1 MATRYGNQ
9 TPTHSVVLPYTE
21 SKGPEACAL
30 YAETGREPQPWQ
42 TLLIDN
48 ILAVNEDGLWTHP
61 KFGYEVPRRNGKGEI
76 LTIRELYGLSIG
88 ERVCH
93 TAHRTTTSSSASKR
107 LAALLKDKGYQE
119 VLRPKQNEVYVNSYT
134 YSKQFGLER
143 ITLLDTGGSVDFRT
157 RTSAGG
163 LGEGFDLLIIDE
175 AQEYTDDQQ
184 STLQYV
190 VSDSPNPQIILC
202 GTPPTAVSKGT
213 VFPKLRDS
221 CLMGSAD
228 EVGWAEWSVDQQS
241 DVNDIDLWYLCNP
254 ALGYQLTERKIK
266 NEDKTDEIDY
276 NIQRLGL
283 WIKYNQKSVISEAE
297 WLALEVTSVPERA
310 SKKFL
315 GIKYGIDGA
324 NAAVS
329 IAFKTTD
336 GRIFAECIDCRPA
349 RIGNDW
355 IMGIISQMKDLGGV
369 VVDGANG
376 QKLLEEA
383 MKDAKIK
390 VKPILPR
397 VGEIIVANALFE
409 QALENS
415 TLCHKAQPSLVYSAT
430 NCEKRA
436 IGSNGGFGYKS
447 LTPDT
452 EIALLDSVILAHWAA
467 NEYKEKKKQKIN
479 Y

>member
-9 TPTHSVVLPYTE
+9 TPTHSVVLPYTD
-21 SKGPEACAL
+21 SKGAEACTL

-48 ILAVNEDGLWTHP
+48 ILATNEDGLWVHP
-61 KFGYEVPRRNGKGEI
+61 KYGYSVPRRNGKGEI

-88 ERVCH
+88 EHILH

-107 LAALLKDKGYQE
+107 LAALLKAKGYE
-119 VLRPKQNEVYVNSYT
+119 EILRPKKNEVYVNAYT

-228 EVGWAEWSVDQQS
+228 EVGWAEWSVDQMS

-254 ALGYQLTERKIK
+254 AMGYQLTERKIK

-283 WIKYNQKSVISEAE
+283 WIKYNQKSVITEAE
-297 WLALEVTSVPERA
+297 WLALEVEKVPERA
-310 SKKFL
+310 GKKFL
-315 GIKYGIDGA
+315 GIKYGVDGA
-324 NAAVS
+324 NAAMS

-336 GRIFAECIDCRPA
+336 GRIFVECIDCRPA
-349 RIGNDW
+349 RIGNEW
-355 IMGIISQMKDLGGV
+355 MIGIISQMKDLGGV

-383 MKDAKIK
+383 MKDARIKIK
-390 VKPILPR
+390 PVLPR
-397 VGEIIVANALFE
+397 VGEIIIANAMFE
-409 QALENS
+409 QALENA
-415 TLCHKAQPSLVYSAT
+415 TLRHKAQPSLVCSAT

-452 EIALLDSVILAHWAA
+452 EIALLDSVILAYWMA
-467 NEYKEKKKQKIN
+467 NEYKEKKKQSIN

>member
-1 MATRYGNQ
+1 MRIGNQ
-9 TPTHSVVLPYTE
+9 IPTYSVVLPYTE
-21 SKGPEACAL
+21 TRGEQAL
-30 YAETGREPQPWQ
+30 DLYRETGREPQEWQ
-42 TLLIDN
+42 GNLIKE
-48 ILAVNEDGLWTHP
+48 ILATNEDGLWIYP
-61 KFGYEVPRRNGKGEI
+61 KYGYSVPRRNGKGEV
-76 LTIRELYGLSIG
+76 LTIREMYGIETG
-88 ERVCH
+88 EHICH

-107 LAALLKDKGYQE
+107 LADLLKAKGYSE
-119 VLRPKQNEVYVNSYT
+119 IFRPKKNEVYSQAYT

-190 VSDSPNPQIILC
+190 VSDSANPQIILC

-213 VFPKLRDS
+213 VFPNLRES
-221 CLMGSAD
+221 CLTGSAE

-241 DVNDIDLWYLCNP
+241 DVNDVDLWYKCNP
-254 ALGYQLTERKIK
+254 AMGYQLNERKIK
-266 NEDKTDEIDY
+266 AEDKTDVIDY

-283 WIKYNQKSVISEAE
+283 WIKYNQKSVISEQE
-297 WLALEVTSVPERA
+297 WLALEVDKVPERA
-310 SKKFL
+310 GKKFI
-315 GIKYGIDGA
+315 GVKYGVDGSNVA
-324 NAAVS
+324 LA
-329 IAFKTTD
+329 IAFKAKND
-336 GRIFAECIDCRPA
+336 QIFVECIDCRPA
-349 RIGNDW
+349 RIGNEW
-355 IMGIISQMKDLGGV
+355 IVEFIRSMNDLGGV
-369 VVDGANG
+369 IVDGANG

-383 MKDAKIK
+383 MKNAFIK
-390 VKPILPR
+390 QKPIFPT
-397 VGEIIVANALFE
+397 VGNVIVANAMFE
-409 QALENS
+409 TALEKA
-415 TLCHKAQPSLVYSAT
+415 TICHKAQPSLVMSAA

-452 EIALLDSVILAHWAA
+452 EIALLDSVILAHWLV
-467 NEYKEKKKQKIN
+467 NEYKEKKKQTIN

>member
-1 MATRYGNQ
+1 MATRIGNQ
-9 TPTHSVVLPYTE
+9 TPTHSVVLPYTD
-21 SKGPEACAL
+21 SKGPEALVL
-30 YAETGREPQPWQ
+30 YSETGREPQDWQ
-42 TLLIDN
+42 ILLIDN
-48 ILAVNEDGLWTHP
+48 ILATNEDGLWVHP
-61 KFGYEVPRRNGKGEI
+61 KYGYSVPRRNGKGEI

-88 ERVCH
+88 EHILH

-107 LAALLKDKGYQE
+107 LAALLKAKGYE
-119 VLRPKQNEVYVNSYT
+119 EILRPKKNEVYVNAYT

-213 VFPKLRDS
+213 IFPKLRES
-221 CLMGSAD
+221 CLLGSAD
-228 EVGWAEWSVDQQS
+228 EVGWAEWSVDQMS
-241 DVNDIDLWYLCNP
+241 DVNDVDLWYRCNP
-254 ALGYQLTERKIK
+254 AMGYQLNERKIK
-266 NEDKTDEIDY
+266 AEDKTDEIDY

-283 WIKYNQKSVISEAE
+283 WIKYNQKSVITEAE
-297 WLALEVTSVPERA
+297 WLALEVEKVPERS

-324 NAAVS
+324 NAAMS

-336 GRIFAECIDCRPA
+336 GRIFVECIDCRPA
-349 RIGNDW
+349 RVGNEW
-355 IMGIISQMKDLGGV
+355 MISIMQQMTDLGGV

-383 MKDAKIK
+383 MKDARIK
-390 VKPILPR
+390 TKPILPK

-409 QALENS
+409 RALEAAS
-415 TLCHKAQPSLVYSAT
+415 ICHKAQPSLVCSAT

-452 EIALLDSVILAHWAA
+452 EIALLDSVILAHWIA
-467 NEYKEKKKQKIN
+467 NEYKEKKKQSIN

>member
-1 MATRYGNQ
+1 MATRIGNQ
-9 TPTHSVVLPYTE
+9 TPTYSVVLPYTQTH
-21 SKGPEACAL
+21 GPSAIDL
-30 YAETGREPQPWQ
+30 YRATNREPQEWQ
-42 TLLIDN
+42 STLISN
-48 ILAVNEDGLWTHP
+48 ILATNEDGLWVHP
-61 KFGYEVPRRNGKGEI
+61 KYGYSVPRRNGKGEI

-88 ERVCH
+88 ERICH

-107 LAALLKDKGYQE
+107 LADLLKAAGYSE
-119 VLRPKQNEVYVNSYT
+119 VLRVKKNEIYELSYT

-213 VFPKLRDS
+213 VFPNLRES
-221 CLMGSAD
+221 CITGGAD
-228 EVGWAEWSVDQQS
+228 EVGWAEWSVDQMS
-241 DVNDIDLWYLCNP
+241 DVNNVDLWYLCNP
-254 ALGYQLTERKIK
+254 AMGYQLNERKIK
-266 NEDKTDEIDY
+266 AEDKTDEIDY

-283 WIKYNQKSVISEAE
+283 WIKYNQKSVITEAE
-297 WLALEVTSVPERA
+297 WLALEVESLPERA
-310 SKKFL
+310 GKKFI
-315 GIKYGIDGA
+315 GVKYGIDGA
-324 NAAVS
+324 NVAVS
-329 IAFKTTD
+329 IAYRGKD
-336 GRIFAECIDCRPA
+336 GKIFVECLDCRPS

-355 IMGIISQMKDLGGV
+355 IIGILKAMKDLGGV

-376 QKLLEEA
+376 QKLLEAA
-383 MKDAKIK
+383 MKDAGIK
-390 VKPILPR
+390 PKPVLPT
-397 VGEIIVANALFE
+397 VGNVIVANALFE
-409 QALENS
+409 TALENA
-415 TLCHKAQPSLVYSAT
+415 TICHKAQPSLVLSAT

-452 EIALLDSVILAHWAA
+452 EIALLDSVILAHWLC
-467 NEYKEKKKQKIN
+467 NEYKEKPKQKIN

>member
-1 MATRYGNQ
+1 MRIGNQ
-9 TPTHSVVLPYTE
+9 IPTHSVVLPYTQTE
-21 SKGPEACAL
+21 GEKAL
-30 YAETGREPQPWQ
+30 KLYRETGREPQEWQ
-42 TLLIDN
+42 SN
-48 ILAVNEDGLWTHP
+48 IVNDLLAVNDENLWTHP
-61 KFGYEVPRRNGKGEI
+61 KFGYSVPRRNGKGEI
-76 LTIRELYGLSIG
+76 LTIRELYGLEIG
-88 ERVCH
+88 EHICH

-107 LAALLKDKGYQE
+107 LADLLKAKGYAE
-119 VLRPKQNEVYVNSYT
+119 IFRPKKGKEYTQSYT

-143 ITLLDTGGSVDFRT
+143 ITLLDSGGSVDFRT

-213 VFPKLRDS
+213 IFPKLRDS
-221 CLMGSAD
+221 CLMGQAE
-228 EVGWAEWSVDQQS
+228 EVGWCEWSVDQQS
-241 DVNDIDLWYLCNP
+241 DVNDVELWYMCNP
-254 ALGYQLTERKIK
+254 AMGYQLNERKIK
-266 NEDKTDEIDY
+266 AEDKTDVIDY

-297 WLALEVTSVPERA
+297 WLALEVETVPERE
-310 SKKFL
+310 SKKFI
-315 GIKYGIDGA
+315 GIKYGVDGSNVA
-324 NAAVS
+324 MS
-329 IAFKTTD
+329 IAFKAKD
-336 GRIFAECIDCRPA
+336 KIFVECLDCRPS

-355 IMGIISQMKDLGGV
+355 IIAILRAMKDLGRV

-383 MKDAKIK
+383 MKDANIK
-390 VKPILPR
+390 QKPVFPT
-397 VGEIIVANALFE
+397 VGNVIVANAMFE
-409 QALENS
+409 QALENA
-415 TLCHKAQPSLVYSAT
+415 TICHKAQPSLVMSAT
-430 NCEKRA
+430 NCEKRS

-452 EIALLDSVILAHWAA
+452 EIALLDSVILAHWLV
-467 NEYKEKKKQKIN
+467 NEYKEKPKQKIS

>member
-9 TPTHSVVLPYTE
+9 TPTHSVVLPYTVT
-21 SKGPEACAL
+21 KGPAAL
-30 YAETGREPQPWQ
+30 DLYRESGREPQEWQ
-42 TLLIDN
+42 TLIVSDL
-48 ILAVNEDGLWTHP
+48 LATNDDDLWVHP
-61 KFGYEVPRRNGKGEI
+61 KYGYSVPRRNGKGEI
-76 LTIRELYGLSIG
+76 LTIRELYGISIG
-88 ERVCH
+88 EKICH

-107 LAALLKDKGYQE
+107 LADLLKAMGYTE
-119 VLRPKQNEVYVNSYT
+119 VYRPKKNEVYETSYT

-213 VFPKLRDS
+213 VFPNLRES
-221 CLMGSAD
+221 CLTGSAE

-241 DVNDIDLWYLCNP
+241 DVNNVDLWYLCNP
-254 ALGYQLTERKIK
+254 AMGFQLNERKIK
-266 NEDKTDEIDY
+266 AEDKTDTIDY

-283 WIKYNQKSVISEAE
+283 WIKYSQKSVITEVE
-297 WLALEVTSVPERA
+297 WLALEVEKVPVRT

-315 GIKYGIDGA
+315 GIKYGVDGSNVA
-324 NAAVS
+324 MS
-329 IAFKTTD
+329 IAFRGDNDK
-336 GRIFAECIDCRPA
+336 IFVECLDCRPA

-355 IMGIISQMKDLGGV
+355 MVDIMVHMQDLGGV
-369 VVDGANG
+369 IVDGANG

-383 MKDAKIK
+383 MKNAKIK
-390 VKPILPR
+390 QKPVLPT
-397 VGEIIVANALFE
+397 VGNIIVANALFE
-409 QALENS
+409 QALEGA
-415 TLCHKAQPSLVYSAT
+415 TICHKAQPSLVLSAT

-436 IGSNGGFGYKS
+436 IGSNGGFGYKA

-452 EIALLDSVILAHWAA
+452 EIALLDSVILAHWLC
-467 NEYKEKKKQKIN
+467 NEYKEKPKQKIN

>member
-9 TPTHSVVLPYTE
+9 TPTHSVVLPYTD
-21 SKGPEACAL
+21 SKGAEACTL

-48 ILAVNEDGLWTHP
+48 ILATNEDGLWVHP
-61 KFGYEVPRRNGKGEI
+61 KYGYSVPRRNGKGEI

-88 ERVCH
+88 EHILH

-107 LAALLKDKGYQE
+107 LAALLKAKGYE
-119 VLRPKQNEVYVNSYT
+119 EILRPKKNEVYVNAYT

-228 EVGWAEWSVDQQS
+228 EVGWAEWSVDQMS

-254 ALGYQLTERKIK
+254 AMGYQLTERKIK

-276 NIQRLGL
+276 NIQRFGL
-283 WIKYNQKSVISEAE
+283 WIKYNQKSVITEAE
-297 WLALEVTSVPERA
+297 WLALEVEKVPERA
-310 SKKFL
+310 GKKFL
-315 GIKYGIDGA
+315 GIKYGVDGA
-324 NAAVS
+324 NAAMS

-336 GRIFAECIDCRPA
+336 GRIFVECIDCRPA
-349 RIGNDW
+349 RIGNEW
-355 IMGIISQMKDLGGV
+355 MIGIISQMKDLGGV

-383 MKDAKIK
+383 MKDARIKIK
-390 VKPILPR
+390 PVLPR
-397 VGEIIVANALFE
+397 VGEIIIANAMFE
-409 QALENS
+409 QALENA
-415 TLCHKAQPSLVYSAT
+415 TLCHKAQPSLVCSAT

-452 EIALLDSVILAHWAA
+452 EIALLDSVILAYWMA
-467 NEYKEKKKQKIN
+467 NEYKEKKKQSIN

>member
-9 TPTHSVVLPYTE
+9 TPTHSVVLPYTD
-21 SKGPEACAL
+21 SKGAEACTL

-48 ILAVNEDGLWTHP
+48 ILATNEDGLWVHP
-61 KFGYEVPRRNGKGEI
+61 KYGYSVPRRNGKGEI

-88 ERVCH
+88 EHILH

-107 LAALLKDKGYQE
+107 LAALLKAKGYE
-119 VLRPKQNEVYVNSYT
+119 EILRPKKNEVYVNAYT

-157 RTSAGG
+157 RTSTGG

-228 EVGWAEWSVDQQS
+228 EVGWAEWSVDQMS

-254 ALGYQLTERKIK
+254 AMGYQLTERKIK

-283 WIKYNQKSVISEAE
+283 WIKYNQKSVITEAE
-297 WLALEVTSVPERA
+297 WLALEVEKVPERA
-310 SKKFL
+310 GKKFL
-315 GIKYGIDGA
+315 GIKYGVDGA
-324 NAAVS
+324 NAAMS

-336 GRIFAECIDCRPA
+336 GRIFVECIDCRPA
-349 RIGNDW
+349 RIGNEW
-355 IMGIISQMKDLGGV
+355 MIGIISQMKDLGGV

-383 MKDAKIK
+383 MKDARIKIK
-390 VKPILPR
+390 PVLPR
-397 VGEIIVANALFE
+397 VGEIIIANAMFE
-409 QALENS
+409 QALENA
-415 TLCHKAQPSLVYSAT
+415 TLCHKAQPSLVCSAT

-452 EIALLDSVILAHWAA
+452 EIALLDSVILAYWMA
-467 NEYKEKKKQKIN
+467 NEYKEKKKQSIN

>member
-1 MATRYGNQ
+1 MRIGNQ
-9 TPTHSVVLPYTE
+9 IPTHSVVLPYVQT
-21 SKGPEACAL
+21 KGDKAIEL
-30 YAETGREPQPWQ
+30 YKETGREPQEWQ
-42 TLLIDN
+42 TN
-48 ILAVNEDGLWTHP
+48 IVNDLLAVNEDDLWTHP
-61 KFGYEVPRRNGKGEI
+61 KFGYSVPRRNGKGEI
-76 LTIRELYGLSIG
+76 LTIREMYGLEIG
-88 ERVCH
+88 EHICH

-107 LAALLKDKGYQE
+107 LADLLKAKGYTE
-119 VLRPKQNEVYVNSYT
+119 VFRPKKGKEYTQSYT

-143 ITLLDTGGSVDFRT
+143 ITLLDSGGSVDFRT

-213 VFPKLRDS
+213 IFPKLRDS
-221 CLMGSAD
+221 CLMGEAD

-241 DVNDIDLWYLCNP
+241 DVNDVELWYQCNP
-254 ALGYQLTERKIK
+254 AMGYQLNERKIK
-266 NEDKTDEIDY
+266 AEDKTDVIDY

-297 WLALEVTSVPERA
+297 WLALEVEKIPERDG
-310 SKKFL
+310 KKFI
-315 GIKYGIDGA
+315 GVKYGVDGSNVA
-324 NAAVS
+324 MS
-329 IAFKTTD
+329 IAFRGKN
-336 GRIFAECIDCRPA
+336 GKIFAECLDCRPS
-349 RIGNDW
+349 RIGNEW
-355 IMGIISQMKDLGGV
+355 IINILKPMKDLGGV
-369 VVDGANG
+369 IVDGANG

-383 MKDAKIK
+383 MKDAGIK
-390 VKPILPR
+390 VKPVLPT
-397 VGEIIVANALFE
+397 VGNVIVANAMFE
-409 QALENS
+409 QALENA
-415 TLCHKAQPSLVYSAT
+415 TLCHKAQPSLVMSAT
-430 NCEKRA
+430 NCEKRS

-452 EIALLDSVILAHWAA
+452 EIALLDSVILAHWLV
-467 NEYKEKKKQKIN
+467 NEYKEKPKQKIS

>member
-9 TPTHSVVLPYTE
+9 SPTHSVVLPYTQTYG
-21 SKGPEACAL
+21 SVAL
-30 YAETGREPQPWQ
+30 DLYRATNREPQEWQ
-42 TLLIDN
+42 ATLIGN
-48 ILAVNEDGLWTHP
+48 ILAVNDDGLWVHP
-61 KFGYEVPRRNGKGEI
+61 KYGYSVPRRNGKGEI

-88 ERVCH
+88 ERICH

-107 LAALLKDKGYQE
+107 LADLLKAAGYNE
-119 VLRPKQNEVYVNSYT
+119 VLRPKKNEAYEKSYT

-213 VFPKLRDS
+213 VFPNLRES
-221 CLMGSAD
+221 CITGGAD

-241 DVNDIDLWYLCNP
+241 DVNDVDLWYLCNP
-254 ALGYQLTERKIK
+254 AMGYQLNERKIK
-266 NEDKTDEIDY
+266 AEDKTDEIDY

-283 WIKYNQKSVISEAE
+283 WIKYNQKSVITEAE
-297 WLALEVTSVPERA
+297 WLALEVENLPERA
-310 SKKFL
+310 GKKFI
-315 GIKYGIDGA
+315 GVKYGIDGS
-324 NAAVS
+324 NVAVA
-329 IAFKTTD
+329 IAYRGKD
-336 GRIFAECIDCRPA
+336 GKIFVECLDCRPS

-355 IMGIISQMKDLGGV
+355 IIGILKAMKDLGGV
-369 VVDGANG
+369 IVDGANG
-376 QKLLEEA
+376 QKLLEAA
-383 MKDAKIK
+383 MKDAGIRP
-390 VKPILPR
+390 KPVLPT
-397 VGEIIVANALFE
+397 VGNIIVANALFE
-409 QALENS
+409 TALENAMI
-415 TLCHKAQPSLVYSAT
+415 CHKAQPSLVLSAT

-452 EIALLDSVILAHWAA
+452 EIALLDSVILAHWLC
-467 NEYKEKKKQKIN
+467 NEYKEKPKQKIN

>member
-9 TPTHSVVLPYTE
+9 TPTHSVVLPYTD
-21 SKGPEACAL
+21 SKGAEACTL

-48 ILAVNEDGLWTHP
+48 ILATNEDGLWVHP
-61 KFGYEVPRRNGKGEI
+61 KYGYSVPRRNGKGEI

-88 ERVCH
+88 EHILH

-107 LAALLKDKGYQE
+107 LAALLKAKGYE
-119 VLRPKQNEVYVNSYT
+119 EILRPKKNEVYVNAYT
-134 YSKQFGLER
+134 YSKQLGLER

-213 VFPKLRDS
+213 VFSKLRNS

-228 EVGWAEWSVDQQS
+228 EVGWAEWSVDQMS

-254 ALGYQLTERKIK
+254 AMGYQLTERKIK

-283 WIKYNQKSVISEAE
+283 WIKYNQKSVITEAE
-297 WLALEVTSVPERA
+297 WLALEVDKVPERA
-310 SKKFL
+310 GKKFL
-315 GIKYGIDGA
+315 GIKYGVDGA
-324 NAAVS
+324 NAAMS

-336 GRIFAECIDCRPA
+336 GRIFVECIDCRPA
-349 RIGNDW
+349 RIGNEW
-355 IMGIISQMKDLGGV
+355 MIGIISQMKDLGGV

-383 MKDAKIK
+383 MKDARIKIK
-390 VKPILPR
+390 PVLPR
-397 VGEIIVANALFE
+397 VGEIIIANAMFE
-409 QALENS
+409 QALENA
-415 TLCHKAQPSLVYSAT
+415 TLCHKAQPSLVCSAT

-452 EIALLDSVILAHWAA
+452 EIALLDSVILAYWMA
-467 NEYKEKKKQKIN
+467 NEYKEKKKQSIN

>member
-1 MATRYGNQ
+1 MATRIGNQ
-9 TPTHSVVLPYTE
+9 TPTHSVVLPYTDTQ
-21 SKGPEACAL
+21 GPAAL
-30 YAETGREPQPWQ
+30 DLYRTTGREPQEWQ
-42 TLLIDN
+42 ATLIND
-48 ILAVNEDGLWTHP
+48 ILAVNDDGLWVHP
-61 KFGYEVPRRNGKGEI
+61 KYGYSVPRRNGKGEI
-76 LTIRELYGLSIG
+76 LTIREMYGLTISEHI
-88 ERVCH
+88 CH

-107 LAALLKDKGYQE
+107 LADLLKASGYTE
-119 VLRPKQNEVYVNSYT
+119 VFRPKKNETYEKSYT

-213 VFPKLRDS
+213 IFPKLRES
-221 CLMGSAD
+221 CLFGSAD
-228 EVGWAEWSVDQQS
+228 EVGWAEWSVDQMS
-241 DVNDIDLWYLCNP
+241 DVNDVDLWYQCNP
-254 ALGYQLTERKIK
+254 AMGFQLNERKIK
-266 NEDKTDEIDY
+266 AEDKTDEIDY

-283 WIKYNQKSVISEAE
+283 WIKYNQKSVISETE
-297 WLALEVTSVPERA
+297 WLALEVAQVPERVGR
-310 SKKFL
+310 KFL

-324 NAAVS
+324 NAAMA
-329 IAFKTTD
+329 IAFKTKD
-336 GRIFAECIDCRPA
+336 DKVFVECIDCRPA
-349 RIGNDW
+349 RAGNDW
-355 IMGIISQMKDLGGV
+355 MISIISQMNDLAGV

-383 MKDAKIK
+383 MKDARIKIK
-390 VKPILPR
+390 PVLPR
-397 VGEIIVANALFE
+397 VGEIIVANAMFE
-409 QALENS
+409 QALES
-415 TLCHKAQPSLVYSAT
+415 ESICHKAQPSLVNAAT
-430 NCEKRA
+430 NCEKRS

-452 EIALLDSVILAHWAA
+452 EIALLDSVILAHWLAV
-467 NEYKEKKKQKIN
+467 EYKEKKKQIIN

>member
-9 TPTHSVVLPYTE
+9 TPTHSVVLPYTD
-21 SKGPEACAL
+21 SKGAEACTL

-48 ILAVNEDGLWTHP
+48 ILATNEDGLWVHP
-61 KFGYEVPRRNGKGEI
+61 KYGYSVPRRNGKGEI

-88 ERVCH
+88 EHILH

-107 LAALLKDKGYQE
+107 LAALLKAKGYE
-119 VLRPKQNEVYVNSYT
+119 EILRPKKNEVYVNAYT

-157 RTSAGG
+157 RTSTGG

-228 EVGWAEWSVDQQS
+228 EVGWAEWSVDQMS
-241 DVNDIDLWYLCNP
+241 DVNDINLWYLCNP
-254 ALGYQLTERKIK
+254 AMGYQLTERKIK

-283 WIKYNQKSVISEAE
+283 WIKYNQKSVITEAE
-297 WLALEVTSVPERA
+297 WLALEVEKVPERA
-310 SKKFL
+310 GKKLL

-324 NAAVS
+324 NAAMS

-336 GRIFAECIDCRPA
+336 GRIFVECIDCRPA
-349 RIGNDW
+349 RIGNEW
-355 IMGIISQMKDLGGV
+355 MIGIISQMKDLGGV

-383 MKDAKIK
+383 MKDARIKIK
-390 VKPILPR
+390 PVLPR
-397 VGEIIVANALFE
+397 VGEIIIANAMFE
-409 QALENS
+409 QALENA
-415 TLCHKAQPSLVYSAT
+415 TLCHKAQPSLVCSAT

-452 EIALLDSVILAHWAA
+452 EIALLDSVILAYWMA
-467 NEYKEKKKQKIN
+467 NEYKEKKKQSIN

>member
-21 SKGPEACAL
+21 TKGPAAL
-30 YAETGREPQPWQ
+30 DLYRATGREPQEWQ
-42 TLLIDN
+42 QNL
-48 ILAVNEDGLWTHP
+48 VNDIMSVNDEGLWVHP
-61 KFGYEVPRRNGKGEI
+61 KFGYSVPRRNGKGEV
-76 LTIRELYGLSIG
+76 LTIRELYGIEVG
-88 ERVCH
+88 EHVCH

-107 LAALLKDKGYQE
+107 LAALLKAKGYTE
-119 VLRPKQNEVYVNSYT
+119 VLRPKKDEVYAQSYT

-221 CLMGSAD
+221 CLTGSAD

-241 DVNDIDLWYLCNP
+241 DVNDVDLWYLCNP
-254 ALGYQLTERKIK
+254 AMGYQLNERKVR

-283 WIKYNQKSVISEAE
+283 WIQYNQKSVISEAE
-297 WLALEVTSVPERA
+297 WLALEVRQLPKREG
-310 SKKFL
+310 KKFI
-315 GIKYGIDGA
+315 GVKYGVDGA
-324 NAAVS
+324 NVAMS
-329 IAFKTTD
+329 IAYRSKK
-336 GRIFAECIDCRPA
+336 GKIFVECLDCRPA

-355 IMGIISQMKDLGGV
+355 IVDILNKMQDLGGV
-369 VVDGANG
+369 VIDGANG
-376 QKLLEEA
+376 QKLLESA
-383 MKDAKIK
+383 MKEAKIRK
-390 VKPILPR
+390 KPVLPT
-397 VGEIIVANALFE
+397 VGNVIVANALFE
-409 QALENS
+409 TALENA
-415 TLCHKAQPSLVYSAT
+415 TICHKAQPSLVLSAS

-436 IGSNGGFGYKS
+436 IGSNGGFGYKA

-452 EIALLDSVILAHWAA
+452 EIALLDSVILAHWLC
-467 NEYKEKKKQKIN
+467 NEYKEKPKQKIN

>member
-1 MATRYGNQ
+1 MRIGNQ
-9 TPTHSVVLPYTE
+9 HPTHSVVLPYTAT
-21 SKGPEACAL
+21 KGEKAL
-30 YAETGREPQPWQ
+30 DLYRETGREPQEWQ
-42 TLLIDN
+42 ANLIND
-48 ILAVNEDGLWTHP
+48 ILATNDDDLWTHP
-61 KFGYEVPRRNGKGEI
+61 KYGYSVPRRNGKGEV
-76 LTIRELYGLSIG
+76 LTIREMYGIEIG
-88 ERVCH
+88 EHICH

-107 LAALLKDKGYQE
+107 LADLLKAKGYSE
-119 VLRPKQNEVYVNSYT
+119 IFRPKKNEVYSQSYT

-213 VFPKLRDS
+213 VFPNLRES
-221 CLMGSAD
+221 CLMGNTE

-241 DVNDIDLWYLCNP
+241 DVNDVDLWYLCNP
-254 ALGYQLTERKIK
+254 AMGYQLNERKIK
-266 NEDKTDEIDY
+266 AEDKTDVIDY

-297 WLALEVTSVPERA
+297 WMALEVDKVPERD
-310 SKKFL
+310 SKKFI
-315 GIKYGIDGA
+315 GVKYGVDGS
-324 NAAVS
+324 NVAAA
-329 IAFKTTD
+329 IAFRGKD
-336 GRIFAECIDCRPA
+336 GRIFVECLDCRPA
-349 RIGNDW
+349 RIGNEW
-355 IMGIISQMKDLGGV
+355 ILSIISQMSDLGGV

-376 QKLLEEA
+376 QKLLEEG
-383 MKDAKIK
+383 MKEARVKIK
-390 VKPILPR
+390 PVLPT
-397 VGEIIVANALFE
+397 VGNVIVANAMFE
-409 QALENS
+409 QALENA
-415 TLCHKAQPSLVYSAT
+415 TICHKAQPSLVISAT

-436 IGSNGGFGYKS
+436 IGSNGGFGYKA

-452 EIALLDSVILAHWAA
+452 EIALLDSVILAHWLV
-467 NEYKEKKKQKIN
+467 NEYKEKPKQKIN